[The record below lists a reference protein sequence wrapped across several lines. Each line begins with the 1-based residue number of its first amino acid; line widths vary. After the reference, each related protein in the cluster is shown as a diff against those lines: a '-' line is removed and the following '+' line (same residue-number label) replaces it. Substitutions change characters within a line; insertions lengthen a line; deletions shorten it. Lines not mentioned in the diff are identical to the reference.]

1 MKKLDIKTIMLI
13 LKRIADTVIDISD
26 IKSSGVNSAD
36 HSDDK

>member
-1 MKKLDIKTIMLI
+1 MKTSDVKTLMLI
-13 LKRIADTVIDISD
+13 LKRIADAVIDISD